1 MGVAGAAHARVV
13 PPLRLSDLKCAPA
26 MHVPIPQSMKTEFD
40 FFNTTLAWHNQYNL
54 MDALNK
60 AGISPGGSVSVD
72 SLVQAVEATYGGGAT
87 VQCSSGTLESIE
99 MCLDK
104 NFNTMSCPSGAMQG
118 TCTSSSV
125 NFPSSN

>member
-1 MGVAGAAHARVV
+1 
-13 PPLRLSDLKCAPA
+13 
-26 MHVPIPQSMKTEFD
+26 MKTEFD

-72 SLVQAVEATYGGGAT
+72 SLVQAVEGMYGGGAT
-87 VQCSSGTLESIE
+87 VQCSSGKLESIE

-104 NFNTMSCPSGAMQG
+104 QFNTMRCPSGAMQG

-125 NFPSSN
+125 DFPSSN